1 MLEKNIFLILQYMT
15 GVQKMSM
22 IPYNNFE
29 WLKRF
34 FDLNYNLMRSG
45 RPNFFDIDPL
55 REFEERMDREVND
68 MFDQFEYISKN
79 SPKELIREY
88 ETPEGEKIREVGPI
102 VYGYSMTIGP
112 DGKPK
117 VTEFGNIKHLSRG
130 GIRNIRGT
138 NTGYN
143 MDHQITAEREPL
155 ADVSVMEDEIK
166 VVIEMPGVKKE
177 NIKINVREGEV
188 EVLTNDAQRRY
199 HRTLELPKET
209 DIDTAKSTYNNGI
222 LEVRF
227 NKKKNEAK
235 PKGKEIK
242 ID

>member
-1 MLEKNIFLILQYMT
+1 
-15 GVQKMSM
+15 MSM

-29 WLKRF
+29 WFKRF
-34 FDLNYNLMRSG
+34 FDPNYNYNLMRRG
-45 RPNFFDIDPL
+45 RPSNFFDIDPL
-55 REFEERMDREVND
+55 REFEESMNREMNE
-68 MFDQFEYISKN
+68 MFDQFEHISKN

-88 ETPEGEKIREVGPI
+88 ETPEGEKVREIGPL

-117 VTEFGNIKHLSRG
+117 VTEFGNIKHPSGRG
-130 GIRNIRGT
+130 MRNIRGT
-138 NTGYN
+138 NTGYT
-143 MDHQITAEREPL
+143 MGPQITAEREPL
-155 ADVSVMEDEIK
+155 ADVSVMDNEIK

-177 NIKINVREGEV
+177 NIKINARDGEV
-188 EVLTNDAQRRY
+188 EVLTNDAQRKY
-199 HRTLELPKET
+199 HRILELPRET

-227 NKKKNEAK
+227 NKKKKEAK
-235 PKGKEIK
+235 PTGKEIK

>member
-1 MLEKNIFLILQYMT
+1 
-15 GVQKMSM
+15 MSI

-29 WLKRF
+29 WFRRF
-34 FDLNYNLMRSG
+34 FDPNYNLMRRG
-45 RPNFFDIDPL
+45 RPSNFFDIDPL
-55 REFEERMDREVND
+55 REFEEGIDREMNE
-68 MFDQFEYISKN
+68 MFDQFEHISKN

-88 ETPEGEKIREVGPI
+88 ETPEGEKVREVGPL

-117 VTEFGNIKHLSRG
+117 VTEFGNIKHLSRRG
-130 GIRNIRGT
+130 VRNIRGT

-143 MDHQITAEREPL
+143 TGPQIRAEREPL
-155 ADVSVMEDEIK
+155 ADVSVMDNEIK

-177 NIKINVREGEV
+177 NIKINARDGEV
-188 EVLTNDAQRRY
+188 EVLTNDAQRKY

-227 NKKKNEAK
+227 NKKKKEAK